1 MFCESAVALR
11 INLGTNWIRNRGDLM
26 LRWELCRILM
36 RDYDRSHVKSA
47 DILRP
52 ATPQQLLVS
61 VAIALLG
68 HQRRLFLSNPL
79 EIRPYNHTFH
89 LTLTFLPFFFI
100 ITSWWDL
107 AWFWFVPFPLAFV
120 PFSWSP
126 CLSGV
131 SLNKKMSDAMWN
143 TCIAWDKGNDAI
155 AY

>member
-1 MFCESAVALR
+1 MFCESAAALS

-89 LTLTFLPFFFI
+89 LTLTFLPFFFHNNQLVRSSLI
-100 ITSWWDL
+100 LVCPIPSRFCTL
-107 AWFWFVPFPLAFV
+107 LLIPLSLWR
-120 PFSWSP
+120 FS
-126 CLSGV
+126 
-131 SLNKKMSDAMWN
+131 
-143 TCIAWDKGNDAI
+143 
-155 AY
+155 